1 MNKDDNYFRTLNVLF
16 VALIAGLGMFL
27 ALTYW
32 MIGKGDFPIMNDPE
46 TNYILSTIG
55 ILVAIVAIPLAFYL
69 FRQRGENSKRYSDRS
84 DKKEIYRSA
93 IITKLALMEMAGL
106 TNVVMYMISG
116 EKQGLLLS
124 IMIIIVMLISKPGES
139 QFMNDF

>member
-55 ILVAIVAIPLAFYL
+55 I
-69 FRQRGENSKRYSDRS
+69 
-84 DKKEIYRSA
+84 
-93 IITKLALMEMAGL
+93 ALG
-106 TNVVMYMISG
+106 
-116 EKQGLLLS
+116 S
-124 IMIIIVMLISKPGES
+124 IFFSL
-139 QFMNDF
+139 Q